1 MDALCVTMRGRCQYC
16 QAMLPI
22 NRVDTKIF
30 CSVCGTFTEIANRV
44 WHRMLREPLYRAP
57 RLLPGEVQRVQ
68 EMSLSLE
75 FSRSK
80 PACRACRAPLSLD
93 SSALTPLSCSSC
105 GTQHARRR
113 WPAAIPIAGLDPE
126 AILLGEEAEIS
137 AAAERPRTAGVE
149 PSSSCALCSAAGD
162 SSAPGAGCERC
173 TAVPHVPE
181 TSSQRVRDR
190 APMTWLIVSGRFAP
204 VSGRA
209 APVQEGLFDW
219 REAPRVAPLDDG
231 GFVLLSLST
240 GERTEPRRSHDEVHE
255 RVVVALGPDLRVRWL
270 RRERMP
276 GKLGEQALGLASDGE
291 RILLYS
297 RDGHEVLNS
306 ATGASLGKQAT
317 SDSMLASLH
326 GREARALGLHLRVDR
341 GRIAVAQGDAAA
353 LPGAVLGRRGVKVVR
368 RLPGGGLGVLSR
380 HRGVRLDVVDPRG
393 ALRTFLVNPKDGSL
407 DRLAFS
413 VSPSGLVGV
422 LNHRR
427 LWVARPE
434 DQELRP
440 CLEGPAGRAWR
451 DSVLLA
457 VDDGVWLFENSSG
470 ARRYAPDGALL
481 FDAEICPRPA
491 TRSPAQVASESAQK
505 RMDRARRHRLSR
517 AGKGEHELA
526 EGTRSEA
533 ARQERWP
540 LRALAW
546 LFGRTTL
553 LVLLSTLASRHLDG
567 ALGG

>member
-1 MDALCVTMRGRCQYC
+1 MEALCVTMRGRCQYC
-16 QAMLPI
+16 QAILPI

-30 CSVCGTFTEIANRV
+30 CSVCGTFTEIADRV

-126 AILLGEEAEIS
+126 AILLGEEAEVS
-137 AAAERPRTAGVE
+137 AAAERPGAAGVE
-149 PSSSCALCSAAGD
+149 PSSCALCSAADD
-162 SSAPGAGCERC
+162 SSAPAAGCDRC
-173 TAVPHVPE
+173 TAIPHVPE
-181 TSSQRVRDR
+181 TSSQRVRER
-190 APMTWLIVSGRFAP
+190 APTTWLIASERFAP
-204 VSGRA
+204 ISGRA

-231 GFVLLSLST
+231 GFVLLSLSSGEWT
-240 GERTEPRRSHDEVHE
+240 GPRRSQDEAHE
-255 RVVVALGPDLRVRWL
+255 RVVVALGPDLQVRWL

-276 GKLGEQALGLASDGE
+276 GRIGKQALGLASDGE

-297 RDGHEVLNS
+297 RDGHEVLDS
-306 ATGASLGKQAT
+306 ATGASVGKQTT

-326 GREARALGLHLRVDR
+326 GREARALGLHLRIDR
-341 GRIAVAQGDAAA
+341 GRIAVVQGDTAV
-353 LPGAVLGRRGVKVVR
+353 LPGAVLGRRGVKVIR

-380 HRGVRLDVVDPRG
+380 HRGVRLDIVDPRG

-440 CLEGPAGRAWR
+440 CIEGPADRMRR

-470 ARRYAPDGALL
+470 ARRYTPDGALL
-481 FDAEICPRPA
+481 FDAEIYPRPA
-491 TRSPAQVASESAQK
+491 TCSPAQVASESAQK
-505 RMDRARRHRLSR
+505 RMERARRHRLSR

-526 EGTRSEA
+526 EGTRGEA
-533 ARQERWP
+533 ARQTKWP

-546 LFGRTTL
+546 LLGRTTL
-553 LVLLSTLASRHLDG
+553 LVLLFAPWSRHTDG

>member
-1 MDALCVTMRGRCQYC
+1 MEALCVTMRGRCQYC

-30 CSVCGTFTEIANRV
+30 CSGCGTFTEIANRV

-80 PACRACRAPLSLD
+80 PACRSCRTPLAVD

-105 GTQHARRR
+105 GAQHARRR
-113 WPAAIPIAGLDPE
+113 WPADIPIAGLDPE
-126 AILLGEEAEIS
+126 AVLVGEEAEL
-137 AAAERPRTAGVE
+137 APPDERPDAPGLD
-149 PSSSCALCSAAGD
+149 PSPCALCGGARD
-162 SSAPGAGCERC
+162 SSAPAEGCERC
-173 TAVPHVPE
+173 AAAPHVPE
-181 TSSQRVRDR
+181 TSSRRPRDR
-190 APMTWLIVSGRFAP
+190 APITWLIASERFAP
-204 VSGRA
+204 ISGHA

-231 GFVLLSLST
+231 GFVLLSLSSGEWT
-240 GERTEPRRSHDEVHE
+240 GPRRSLDEVHE
-255 RVVVALGPDLRVRWL
+255 RVVMALDPDLRVRWL
-270 RRERMP
+270 RRERVP
-276 GKLGEQALGLASDGE
+276 GRLGKQALGLASDGE
-291 RILLYS
+291 RIVLYS
-297 RDGHEVLNS
+297 SREGHEVLDGR
-306 ATGASLGKQAT
+306 TGASLGKHAT
-317 SDSMLASLH
+317 SDAMIASLH
-326 GREARALGLHLRVDR
+326 GREARVLGLHLRIDR
-341 GRIAVAQGDAAA
+341 GRLAVVHGDAAA

-393 ALRTFLVNPKDGSL
+393 GLRTFLVNPKDGSL
-407 DRLAFS
+407 DGLSFS
-413 VSPSGLVGV
+413 VSRSGLVGV

-427 LWVARPE
+427 LWVARPGDE
-434 DQELRP
+434 ELRT
-440 CLEGPAGRAWR
+440 CLDGPADRVWR

-457 VDDGVWLFENSSG
+457 ADDGVWLFENGSG

-481 FDAEICPRPA
+481 FDAEICPRPKA
-491 TRSPAQVASESAQK
+491 RAPAQLASESTQK
-505 RMDRARRHRLSR
+505 RMERARRHRLSR
-517 AGKGEHELA
+517 AGKAEHELG

-533 ARQERWP
+533 ARQAKWP

-546 LFGRTTL
+546 LLGRTTL
-553 LVLLSTLASRHLDG
+553 LALGLALGSSG

>member
-1 MDALCVTMRGRCQYC
+1 MEALCVTMRGRCQYC

-30 CSVCGTFTEIANRV
+30 CSVCGTFTEIADRV
-44 WHRMLREPLYRAP
+44 WHCMLCEPLYRAP

-113 WPAAIPIAGLDPE
+113 WPAALPIAGLDPE
-126 AILLGEEAEIS
+126 AILLGEEAEVG
-137 AAAERPRTAGVE
+137 AAAERPGTAGAE
-149 PSSSCALCSAAGD
+149 PASCALCSAAGD
-162 SSAPGAGCERC
+162 SSAPAAGCERC
-173 TAVPHVPE
+173 TATSHIPE
-181 TSSQRVRDR
+181 TSSQRIRDSAPR
-190 APMTWLIVSGRFAP
+190 APTTWLIASERFAP

-231 GFVLLSLST
+231 GFVLLSLSSGEWT
-240 GERTEPRRSHDEVHE
+240 GPRRSLDEVHE

-276 GKLGEQALGLASDGE
+276 GRIGKQALGLASDGE
-291 RILLYS
+291 RLLLYS
-297 RDGHEVLNS
+297 REGHEVLDS
-306 ATGASLGKQAT
+306 ATGASLGKHTT

-326 GREARALGLHLRVDR
+326 GREARALGLHLRIDR
-341 GRIAVAQGDAAA
+341 GRIAVVRGDAAV
-353 LPGAVLGRRGVKVVR
+353 LPGAVVGRRGVKVVR

-407 DRLAFS
+407 DGLAFS
-413 VSPSGLVGV
+413 VSPGGLVGV

-440 CLEGPAGRAWR
+440 CLEGPADRVWR

-457 VDDGVWLFENSSG
+457 VEDGVWLFENSSG

-481 FDAEICPRPA
+481 FDADICPRPA
-491 TRSPAQVASESAQK
+491 TRLPAQVASESAQK
-505 RMDRARRHRLSR
+505 RMERARRHRLSR

-533 ARQERWP
+533 ARQAKWP

-546 LFGRTTL
+546 LLGRTTL
-553 LVLLSTLASRHLDG
+553 LVLLFTL
-567 ALGG
+567 